1 MAEKTKKPGFFS
13 RYIGGLL
20 GEDAESM
27 TEDDRRRATL
37 SLLGAIGR
45 NYLSPG
51 SGDESLA
58 AMRAS
63 RAAERKAVDD
73 ARRTAAAQAMM
84 PDIASRI
91 FGGTGGRSIE
101 ALPGVG
107 GEAMPM
113 TSRRVPTRE
122 GAREALG
129 MLYGTQEGRDAA
141 TMAPG
146 LVDVAKE
153 GVTGRIVGGSVYDTM
168 TGRFDAPRTPP
179 KPKTIVGEVDLTD
192 RVIVS
197 YSDGTEKTFMKGA
210 APRAA
215 GGGGERFKILS
226 PTEVLEAGLKPG
238 AVYQQNT
245 VTGLITPM
253 QGVDSGGLGETE
265 LRQYNAA
272 DLAIKN
278 ARSNIQNLTDTL
290 ARVPATSAIAGE
302 GRGELEGAYTL
313 ALGAVRELQNSGVL
327 NVGEIPFLEKALRDP
342 TTFSAIAASPLKRKE
357 LAGQIRTIM
366 TLLAQKESN
375 LNKVYF
381 PGKPPPQN
389 ANPSAANPV
398 VPTNQNRAPNPA
410 ARSRAENYYQ
420 AGD

>member
-27 TEDDRRRATL
+27 TQDDRRRATL
-37 SLLGAIGR
+37 SLLGSFGR
-45 NYLSPG
+45 NYLSAG

-63 RAAERKAVDD
+63 RVAERKAVDD

-84 PDIASRI
+84 PDVASRI

-101 ALPGVG
+101 ALPGAG
-107 GEAMPM
+107 GEAMPL
-113 TSRRVPTRE
+113 TARRVPTRE
-122 GAREALG
+122 GAMEALNIFSS
-129 MLYGTQEGRDAA
+129 TQAGRDAA
-141 TMAPG
+141 AMAPG
-146 LVDVAKE
+146 LVDFAKE
-153 GVTGRIVGGSVYDTM
+153 GVTGRNVGDSVYNPLTD
-168 TGRFDAPRTPP
+168 RFTARREP
-179 KPKTIVGEVDLTD
+179 KKIVETADLTD

-197 YSDGTEKTFMKGA
+197 YSDGTEKIFMKGA
-210 APRAA
+210 APRAP

-226 PTEVLEAGLKPG
+226 PAEVLAAGLKPG
-238 AVYQQNT
+238 SIYQQNT
-245 VTGLITPM
+245 VTNQITPM
-253 QGVDSGGLGETE
+253 PGQDSGGLGEVE

-342 TTFSAIAASPLKRKE
+342 TTFSSIVASPLKRKE

-389 ANPSAANPV
+389 ATPSAANPV
-398 VPTNQNRAPNPA
+398 VPTNQSRPPNPE
-410 ARSRAENYYQ
+410 ARARAENYYQ
-420 AGD
+420 SGD